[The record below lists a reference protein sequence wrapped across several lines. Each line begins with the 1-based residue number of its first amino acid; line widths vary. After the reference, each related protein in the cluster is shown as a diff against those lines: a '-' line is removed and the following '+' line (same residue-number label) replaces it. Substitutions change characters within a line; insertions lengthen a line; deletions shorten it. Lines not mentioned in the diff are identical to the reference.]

1 MALNYADLKLVRK
14 SLDYTRRKRNWVV
27 VLGALGVTYG
37 AYRAYCSPSMV
48 RKREK
53 VLKLIG
59 AFVSLAEM
67 VSDSAD
73 VIGIVSKDLKEFISS
88 DTDQIPRS
96 LKQIS
101 KIAKSDEF
109 SQSIVKVTS
118 AMTVGVVRG
127 YQQENAKNCVS
138 GAANSGLF
146 DNVLDKLFSDAGSGF
161 ASVIVGSFARNLV
174 LAFHSVKKGNGTD
187 SDIEYPVPGW
197 VDVLCQD
204 KCRELIGNCVQLFVS
219 TAVAV
224 YLDKTMNI
232 NTYNEI
238 FSGLTNP
245 NHETKM
251 RDMIVAICSGAIG
264 TLVKTSH
271 QVLTSSDMDIDMD
284 MDTTS
289 KIYSSL
295 PLSFK
300 AKKFLDEDQN
310 MYTGWTKKVSST
322 LAVQRNRRFILDL
335 TGRVTFESV
344 RSFLEFVLEKLREC
358 LRKSIDVV
366 QEEVETTLRR
376 SVDVIQEE
384 VVDRSVEACR
394 YVSGKSSTAVSVCL
408 TLCLHILNGPW
419 ILVPN

>member
-1 MALNYADLKLVRK
+1 MALNYADLNLLRK
-14 SLDYTRRKRNWVV
+14 GLDYTRRNRNWVV
-27 VLGALGVTYG
+27 ALGALGVTGYG

-48 RKREK
+48 RKRK
-53 VLKLIG
+53 RFLKLIG

-88 DTDQIPRS
+88 DSDQIPRS

-118 AMTVGVVRG
+118 ALTIGVVRG
-127 YQQENAKNCVS
+127 YQQETAVNVS

-146 DNVLDKLFSDAGSGF
+146 DQVLDKLFTDAGSGF
-161 ASVIVGSFARNLV
+161 ASVIVGSFAKNLV
-174 LAFHSVKKGNGTD
+174 LALFSERKANATG
-187 SDIEYPVPGW
+187 SDIEYSVPGW

-204 KCRELIGNCVQLFVS
+204 KCRELIGDCIQLFVS

-224 YLDKTMNI
+224 YLDRTMNI

-245 NHETKM
+245 KHETKM
-251 RDMIVAICSGAIG
+251 RDMLVAICSGAVG

-271 QVLTSSDMDIDMD
+271 QVLTSSDMD

-300 AKKFLDEDQN
+300 AKKLLDEDEN
-310 MYTGWTKKVSST
+310 MYTGWTNEASST
-322 LAVQRNRRFILDL
+322 LAEARNKRFILDL
-335 TGRVTFESV
+335 TGRVTFLSV
-344 RSFLEFVLEKLREC
+344 RSFLEFLLEKLYEC
-358 LRKSIDVV
+358 VRKSIHIV
-366 QEEVETTLRR
+366 QEEVKTLRR

-384 VVDRSVEACR
+384 VVDRSAEARR

-408 TLCLHILNGPW
+408 ALCLHILNGPW

>member
-1 MALNYADLKLVRK
+1 MALNCADLELLRK
-14 SLDYTRRKRNWVV
+14 GLDYTRRNRNWVV
-27 VLGALGVTYG
+27 ALGALGVTGYG

-48 RKREK
+48 RKRERL
-53 VLKLIG
+53 LKLLG
-59 AFVSLAEM
+59 AFVSLAEI

-73 VIGIVSKDLKEFISS
+73 VIGIISKDLKEFIAS
-88 DTDQIPRS
+88 DSDQIPRS

-118 AMTVGVVRG
+118 ALTLGVVRG
-127 YQQENAKNCVS
+127 YQQETAKDGVS

-146 DNVLDKLFSDAGSGF
+146 DKALDKLFSDAGSGF

-174 LAFHSVKKGNGTD
+174 LAFCSDKKGNAIN
-187 SDIEYPVPGW
+187 SDIEYSVPGW

-204 KCRELIGNCVQLFVS
+204 KCRELVGNCLQLFVS

-245 NHETKM
+245 KHETKM
-251 RDMIVAICSGAIG
+251 RNMLVAICSGAIG

-271 QVLTSSDMDIDMD
+271 QVLTSSDMD

-289 KIYSSL
+289 KRYSSSL
-295 PLSFK
+295 PLCFK

-310 MYTGWTKKVSST
+310 MYTGWTNKVSST
-322 LAVQRNRRFILDL
+322 LAVPRNKRFILDL
-335 TGRVTFESV
+335 TGRVTFVSV
-344 RSFLEFVLEKLREC
+344 RSFLEFLLEKLCEC
-358 LRKSIDVV
+358 LRRSINVV
-366 QEEVETTLRR
+366 QEEVETLRR
-376 SVDVIQEE
+376 SVDVMQEE
-384 VVDRSVEACR
+384 VVDRSAVACR
-394 YVSGKSSTAVSVCL
+394 YVSGKSSTAVNVCL
-408 TLCLHILNGPW
+408 SLCLHILNGPW

>member
-1 MALNYADLKLVRK
+1 MALNYV
-14 SLDYTRRKRNWVV
+14 DYTRRNRNWVV
-27 VLGALGVTYG
+27 ALGALGVTGYG

-48 RKREK
+48 RKRK
-53 VLKLIG
+53 RLLKLLG

-73 VIGIVSKDLKEFISS
+73 VIGVVSKDLKEFIAS
-88 DTDQIPRS
+88 DSDQIPRS

-118 AMTVGVVRG
+118 ALTVGVVRG
-127 YQQENAKNCVS
+127 YQQETAKDGVS
-138 GAANSGLF
+138 VPANSGLF
-146 DNVLDKLFSDAGSGF
+146 DRALDKLFSDAGSGF

-174 LAFHSVKKGNGTD
+174 LAFCSDKKGNATD
-187 SDIEYPVPGW
+187 SDIEYSAPGW

-204 KCRELIGNCVQLFVS
+204 KGRELIGNCVQLFVS

-245 NHETKM
+245 KHETKM
-251 RDMIVAICSGAIG
+251 RDMLVAICSGAIG
-264 TLVKTSH
+264 TLVKTSY
-271 QVLTSSDMDIDMD
+271 QVLTSSDMD

-289 KIYSSL
+289 KIYSSSL
-295 PLSFK
+295 PLCFK
-300 AKKFLDEDQN
+300 AKKFLDGDQN
-310 MYTGWTKKVSST
+310 MYTGWTNKVSST
-322 LAVQRNRRFILDL
+322 LALPRNKRFILDL
-335 TGRVTFESV
+335 TGTVTFVSV
-344 RSFLEFVLEKLREC
+344 RSFLEFLLEKLCEC
-358 LRKSIDVV
+358 LKRSINVV
-366 QEEVETTLRR
+366 QEEVETLRR
-376 SVDVIQEE
+376 SVDVMQEE
-384 VVDRSVEACR
+384 VVDRSAEACR
-394 YVSGKSSTAVSVCL
+394 YVSGKSSAAVSVFL
-408 TLCLHILNGPW
+408 SLCLHILNGPW

>member
-1 MALNYADLKLVRK
+1 MALNYVDLKLVRK
-14 SLDYTRRKRNWVV
+14 GLDYTRKNRNLVV
-27 VLGALGVTYG
+27 ALGALGVTGYG
-37 AYRAYCSPSMV
+37 AYRAYWSPSMV

-53 VLKLIG
+53 ILKIIG

-73 VIGIVSKDLKEFISS
+73 VIGIVSKDLKEFIAS
-88 DTDQIPRS
+88 DSDQIPGS

-101 KIAKSDEF
+101 KITKSDEF
-109 SQSIVKVTS
+109 SQSVVNVTS
-118 AMTVGVVRG
+118 ALTVGIVKG
-127 YQQENAKNCVS
+127 YQQETAKNGVS
-138 GAANSGLF
+138 GVANSGLF
-146 DNVLDKLFSDAGSGF
+146 DHVLDKLFSDAGSGF
-161 ASVIVGSFARNLV
+161 ASVIVGSFAKNLV
-174 LAFHSVKKGNGTD
+174 LAFCSDKKGNGTD
-187 SDIEYPVPGW
+187 CEFEYSVPGW

-224 YLDKTMNI
+224 YLDRTMNI

-245 NHETKM
+245 KHEAKM
-251 RDMIVAICSGAIG
+251 RDMLVAICSGAIG
-264 TLVKTSH
+264 TFVKTSH
-271 QVLTSSDMDIDMD
+271 QVLTSTDMD
-284 MDTTS
+284 MDGTTS
-289 KIYSSL
+289 KMYSSSSL

-300 AKKFLDEDQN
+300 AKQFLDEEQN
-310 MYTGWTKKVSST
+310 MYSGWTNKVSYT
-322 LAVQRNRRFILDL
+322 LAVPKNKRFILDL

-344 RSFLEFVLEKLREC
+344 RSFLEFLLEKLRAY
-358 LRKSIDVV
+358 LRKSLDVV
-366 QEEVETTLRR
+366 QEEVKYLRR

-384 VVDRSVEACR
+384 VVDTSAEAYS

>member
-1 MALNYADLKLVRK
+1 
-14 SLDYTRRKRNWVV
+14 
-27 VLGALGVTYG
+27 
-37 AYRAYCSPSMV
+37 MV
-48 RKREK
+48 
-53 VLKLIG
+53 
-59 AFVSLAEM
+59 A
-67 VSDSAD
+67 DSAD

-88 DTDQIPRS
+88 DSDQIPTS

-118 AMTVGVVRG
+118 ALTVGVVRG
-127 YQQENAKNCVS
+127 YQQETAENGVS
-138 GAANSGLF
+138 GAADSGLF
-146 DNVLDKLFSDAGSGF
+146 DQVLDKLFTDAGSGF
-161 ASVIVGSFARNLV
+161 ASVIVGSFARNLI
-174 LAFHSVKKGNGTD
+174 LAYCSDKKGNATD
-187 SDIEYPVPGW
+187 SDIEHSVPGW

-204 KCRELIGNCVQLFVS
+204 KCRELIGNCIQLFVS

-224 YLDKTMNI
+224 YLDRTMNI

-245 NHETKM
+245 KHETKM
-251 RDMIVAICSGAIG
+251 RDMLVAICSGAIG
-264 TLVKTSH
+264 TFVKTSH
-271 QVLTSSDMDIDMD
+271 QVLTNSD

-289 KIYSSL
+289 EMYSSL

-300 AKKFLDEDQN
+300 AKKFLDEDEN
-310 MYTGWTKKVSST
+310 MYTGWTNKVSST
-322 LAVQRNRRFILDL
+322 LAVPRNRSFILDL

-344 RSFLEFVLEKLREC
+344 RSFLEFLLEKLYEC
-358 LRKSIDVV
+358 VRKSIDVV
-366 QEEVETTLRR
+366 QEEVVTLRR

-384 VVDRSVEACR
+384 VVDRSSEACR

-408 TLCLHILNGPW
+408 ALCLHILNGPW

>member
-1 MALNYADLKLVRK
+1 MALNYADLKLLRK
-14 SLDYTRRKRNWVV
+14 GLGYTRRNRNWVV
-27 VLGALGVTYG
+27 ALGALGVTGYG
-37 AYRAYCSPSMV
+37 AYRAYYSPSMV
-48 RKREK
+48 RKRK
-53 VLKLIG
+53 RFLKLIS

-67 VSDSAD
+67 VADSAD

-88 DTDQIPRS
+88 DSDHIPRS

-109 SQSIVKVTS
+109 SRSIVKVTS
-118 AMTVGVVRG
+118 ALTVGVVRG
-127 YQQENAKNCVS
+127 YQQETAENGVS

-146 DNVLDKLFSDAGSGF
+146 DQVLDKLFTDAGSGF

-174 LAFHSVKKGNGTD
+174 LAYCSDKKGNATD
-187 SDIEYPVPGW
+187 SGIEHSDPGW

-204 KCRELIGNCVQLFVS
+204 KCRELIGNCIQLFVS

-224 YLDKTMNI
+224 YLDRTMNI

-245 NHETKM
+245 KHETKM
-251 RDMIVAICSGAIG
+251 RDMLVAICSGAIG
-264 TLVKTSH
+264 TFVKTSH
-271 QVLTSSDMDIDMD
+271 QVLTNGD

-289 KIYSSL
+289 EIYSSM

-300 AKKFLDEDQN
+300 AKKFWDEDEN
-310 MYTGWTKKVSST
+310 MYTGWTNKVSST
-322 LAVQRNRRFILDL
+322 LAVPRNRRFILDL

-344 RSFLEFVLEKLREC
+344 RSFLEFLLEKLYEC
-358 LRKSIDVV
+358 VRKSIDVV
-366 QEEVETTLRR
+366 QEEVVTLRR

-384 VVDRSVEACR
+384 VVDRSSEACR
-394 YVSGKSSTAVSVCL
+394 YVSGKSSIAVSVCL
-408 TLCLHILNGPW
+408 ALCLHILNGPW

>member
-1 MALNYADLKLVRK
+1 MALNYADLKLLRK
-14 SLDYTRRKRNWVV
+14 GLGYTRRNRNWVV
-27 VLGALGVTYG
+27 ALGALGVTGYG
-37 AYRAYCSPSMV
+37 AYRAYYSPSMV
-48 RKREK
+48 RKRK
-53 VLKLIG
+53 RFLKLIS

-67 VSDSAD
+67 VADSAD

-88 DTDQIPRS
+88 DSDHIPRS

-118 AMTVGVVRG
+118 ALTVGVVRG
-127 YQQENAKNCVS
+127 YQQETAENGVS

-146 DNVLDKLFSDAGSGF
+146 DQVLDKLFTDAGSGF

-174 LAFHSVKKGNGTD
+174 LAYCSDKKGNATD
-187 SDIEYPVPGW
+187 SDIEHSVPGW
-197 VDVLCQD
+197 ADVLCQD
-204 KCRELIGNCVQLFVS
+204 KCRELIGNCIQLFVS

-224 YLDKTMNI
+224 YLDRTMNI

-245 NHETKM
+245 KHETKM
-251 RDMIVAICSGAIG
+251 RDMLVAICSGAIG
-264 TLVKTSH
+264 TFVKTSH
-271 QVLTSSDMDIDMD
+271 QVLTNGD

-289 KIYSSL
+289 EIYSSM

-300 AKKFLDEDQN
+300 AKKFWDEDEN
-310 MYTGWTKKVSST
+310 MYTGWTNKVSST
-322 LAVQRNRRFILDL
+322 LAVPRNRRFILDL

-344 RSFLEFVLEKLREC
+344 RSFLEFLLEKLYEC
-358 LRKSIDVV
+358 VRKSIDVV
-366 QEEVETTLRR
+366 QEEVVTLRR

-384 VVDRSVEACR
+384 VVDRSSEACR
-394 YVSGKSSTAVSVCL
+394 YVSGKSSIAVSVCL
-408 TLCLHILNGPW
+408 ALCLHILNGPW

>member
-1 MALNYADLKLVRK
+1 MALNYADLKLLRK
-14 SLDYTRRKRNWVV
+14 GLDYTRRNRNWVV
-27 VLGALGVTYG
+27 ALGALGVTGYG
-37 AYRAYCSPSMV
+37 AYRAYYSPSMV
-48 RKREK
+48 RKRK
-53 VLKLIG
+53 RFLKLIS

-67 VSDSAD
+67 VADSAD

-88 DTDQIPRS
+88 DSDHIPRS

-118 AMTVGVVRG
+118 ALTVGVVRG
-127 YQQENAKNCVS
+127 YQQETAENGVS

-146 DNVLDKLFSDAGSGF
+146 DQVLDKLFTDAGSGF

-174 LAFHSVKKGNGTD
+174 LAYCSDKRGNATD
-187 SDIEYPVPGW
+187 SDIEHSVPGW
-197 VDVLCQD
+197 ADVLCQD
-204 KCRELIGNCVQLFVS
+204 KCRELIGNCIQLFVS

-224 YLDKTMNI
+224 YLDRTMNI

-245 NHETKM
+245 KHETKM
-251 RDMIVAICSGAIG
+251 RDMLVAICSGAIG
-264 TLVKTSH
+264 TFVKTSH
-271 QVLTSSDMDIDMD
+271 QVLTNGD

-289 KIYSSL
+289 EIYSSM

-300 AKKFLDEDQN
+300 AKKFWDEDEN
-310 MYTGWTKKVSST
+310 MYTGWTNKVSST
-322 LAVQRNRRFILDL
+322 LAVPRNRRFILDL

-344 RSFLEFVLEKLREC
+344 RSFLEFLLEKLYEC
-358 LRKSIDVV
+358 VRKSIDVV
-366 QEEVETTLRR
+366 QEEVVTLRR

-384 VVDRSVEACR
+384 VVDMSSEACR
-394 YVSGKSSTAVSVCL
+394 NY
-408 TLCLHILNGPW
+408 N
-419 ILVPN
+419 N

>member
-1 MALNYADLKLVRK
+1 MALNYADLKILRK
-14 SLDYTRRKRNWVV
+14 GLDYTRRNRNWVV
-27 VLGALGVTYG
+27 ALGALGVTGYG
-37 AYRAYCSPSMV
+37 AYRAYYSPSMF
-48 RKREK
+48 RKRK
-53 VLKLIG
+53 RFLKLIS

-67 VSDSAD
+67 VADSAD

-88 DTDQIPRS
+88 NSDQIPRS

-101 KIAKSDEF
+101 KITKSDEF

-118 AMTVGVVRG
+118 ALTVGVVRG
-127 YQQENAKNCVS
+127 YQQETAENGVS

-146 DNVLDKLFSDAGSGF
+146 DQVLDKLFTDAGSGF

-174 LAFHSVKKGNGTD
+174 LAYCSDKKGNATD
-187 SDIEYPVPGW
+187 SDIEHSVPGW
-197 VDVLCQD
+197 ADVLCQD
-204 KCRELIGNCVQLFVS
+204 KCRELIGNCIQLFVS

-224 YLDKTMNI
+224 YLDRTMNI

-245 NHETKM
+245 KHETKM
-251 RDMIVAICSGAIG
+251 RDMLVAICSGAIG
-264 TLVKTSH
+264 TFVKTSH
-271 QVLTSSDMDIDMD
+271 QVLTNSD

-289 KIYSSL
+289 EMYSSL

-300 AKKFLDEDQN
+300 AKKFLDEDEN
-310 MYTGWTKKVSST
+310 MYTGWTNKVSST
-322 LAVQRNRRFILDL
+322 LAVPRNRRFILDL

-344 RSFLEFVLEKLREC
+344 RSFLEFLLEKLYEC
-358 LRKSIDVV
+358 VRKSIDVV
-366 QEEVETTLRR
+366 QEEVVTLRR

-384 VVDRSVEACR
+384 VVDRSSEACR

-408 TLCLHILNGPW
+408 ALCLHILNGPW

>member
-1 MALNYADLKLVRK
+1 MALNYADLKLLRK
-14 SLDYTRRKRNWVV
+14 GLDYTRRNRNWVV
-27 VLGALGVTYG
+27 ALGALGVTGYG
-37 AYRAYCSPSMV
+37 AYRAYYSPSMV
-48 RKREK
+48 RKRK
-53 VLKLIG
+53 RFLKLIS

-67 VSDSAD
+67 VADSAD

-88 DTDQIPRS
+88 DSDQIPRS

-118 AMTVGVVRG
+118 ALTVGVVRG
-127 YQQENAKNCVS
+127 YQQETAENGVS

-146 DNVLDKLFSDAGSGF
+146 DQVLDKLFTDAGSGF
-161 ASVIVGSFARNLV
+161 ASVIVGSFAKNLV
-174 LAFHSVKKGNGTD
+174 LAYCSEKKGNATD
-187 SDIEYPVPGW
+187 SDIEHSVPGW
-197 VDVLCQD
+197 IDVLCQD
-204 KCRELIGNCVQLFVS
+204 KCRELIGNCIQLFVS

-224 YLDKTMNI
+224 YLDRTMNI

-245 NHETKM
+245 KHETKM
-251 RDMIVAICSGAIG
+251 RDMLVAICSGAIG
-264 TLVKTSH
+264 TFVKTSH
-271 QVLTSSDMDIDMD
+271 QVLTNSN

-289 KIYSSL
+289 EMYSSM

-300 AKKFLDEDQN
+300 AKKFLDEDEN
-310 MYTGWTKKVSST
+310 MYTGWTNKVSST
-322 LAVQRNRRFILDL
+322 LAVPRNSRFILDL

-344 RSFLEFVLEKLREC
+344 RSFLEFLLEKLYEC
-358 LRKSIDVV
+358 VRKSIDVV
-366 QEEVETTLRR
+366 QEEVVTLRS

-384 VVDRSVEACR
+384 VVDRSSEACR
-394 YVSGKSSTAVSVCL
+394 YVGGKSSTAVSVCL
-408 TLCLHILNGPW
+408 ALCLHILNGPW

>member
-1 MALNYADLKLVRK
+1 MALNYADLKLLRK
-14 SLDYTRRKRNWVV
+14 GLDYTRRNRNWVV
-27 VLGALGVTYG
+27 ALGALGVTGYG
-37 AYRAYCSPSMV
+37 AYRAYYSPSMV
-48 RKREK
+48 RKRK
-53 VLKLIG
+53 RFLKLIS

-67 VSDSAD
+67 VADSAD

-88 DTDQIPRS
+88 DSDHIPRS

-118 AMTVGVVRG
+118 ALTVGVVRG
-127 YQQENAKNCVS
+127 YQQETAENGVS

-146 DNVLDKLFSDAGSGF
+146 DQVLDKLFTDAGSGF

-174 LAFHSVKKGNGTD
+174 LAYCSDKRGNATD
-187 SDIEYPVPGW
+187 SDIEHSVPGW
-197 VDVLCQD
+197 ADVLCQD
-204 KCRELIGNCVQLFVS
+204 KCRELIGNCIQLFVS

-224 YLDKTMNI
+224 YLDRTMNI

-245 NHETKM
+245 KHETKM
-251 RDMIVAICSGAIG
+251 RDMLVAICSGAIG
-264 TLVKTSH
+264 TFVKTSH
-271 QVLTSSDMDIDMD
+271 QVLTNGD

-289 KIYSSL
+289 EIYSSM

-300 AKKFLDEDQN
+300 AKKFWDEDEN
-310 MYTGWTKKVSST
+310 MYTGWTNKVSST
-322 LAVQRNRRFILDL
+322 LAVPRNRRFILDL

-344 RSFLEFVLEKLREC
+344 RSFLEFLLEKLYEC
-358 LRKSIDVV
+358 VRKSIDVV
-366 QEEVETTLRR
+366 QEEVVTLRR

-384 VVDRSVEACR
+384 VVDMSSEACR
-394 YVSGKSSTAVSVCL
+394 YVSGKSSIAVSVCL
-408 TLCLHILNGPW
+408 ALCLHILNGPW

>member
-1 MALNYADLKLVRK
+1 MALNYADLKLLRK
-14 SLDYTRRKRNWVV
+14 GLDYTRRNRNWVV
-27 VLGALGVTYG
+27 ALGALGVTGYG
-37 AYRAYCSPSMV
+37 AYRAYYSPSMV
-48 RKREK
+48 RKRK
-53 VLKLIG
+53 RFLKLIS

-67 VSDSAD
+67 VADSAD

-88 DTDQIPRS
+88 DSDHIPRS

-118 AMTVGVVRG
+118 ALTVGVVRG
-127 YQQENAKNCVS
+127 YQQETAENGVS

-146 DNVLDKLFSDAGSGF
+146 DQVLDKLFTDAGSGF

-174 LAFHSVKKGNGTD
+174 LAYCSDKRGNATD
-187 SDIEYPVPGW
+187 SDIEHSVPGW
-197 VDVLCQD
+197 ADVLCQD
-204 KCRELIGNCVQLFVS
+204 KCRELIGNCIQLFVS

-224 YLDKTMNI
+224 YLDRTMNI

-245 NHETKM
+245 KHETKM
-251 RDMIVAICSGAIG
+251 RDMLVAICSGAIG
-264 TLVKTSH
+264 TFVKTSH
-271 QVLTSSDMDIDMD
+271 QVLTNGD

-289 KIYSSL
+289 EIYSSM

-300 AKKFLDEDQN
+300 AKKFWDEDEN
-310 MYTGWTKKVSST
+310 MYTGWTNKVSST
-322 LAVQRNRRFILDL
+322 LAVPRNRRFILDL

-344 RSFLEFVLEKLREC
+344 RSFLEFLLEKLYEC
-358 LRKSIDVV
+358 VRKSIDVV
-366 QEEVETTLRR
+366 QEEVVTLRR

-384 VVDRSVEACR
+384 VVDRSSEACR
-394 YVSGKSSTAVSVCL
+394 YVSGKSSIAVSVCL
-408 TLCLHILNGPW
+408 ALCLHILNGPW

>member
-1 MALNYADLKLVRK
+1 MALNYADLKLIRK
-14 SLDYTRRKRNWVV
+14 GLENTRRNRNWVV
-27 VLGALGVTYG
+27 ALGALGVTGYG
-37 AYRAYCSPSMV
+37 AYRAYCAPSMV
-48 RKREK
+48 RKRERF
-53 VLKLIG
+53 LKLIG

-73 VIGIVSKDLKEFISS
+73 VIGIVSKDLKEFIAS
-88 DTDQIPRS
+88 DSDQIPTS

-109 SQSIVKVTS
+109 SQSVVKVTS
-118 AMTVGVVRG
+118 ALTVGVVRG
-127 YQQENAKNCVS
+127 YQQETAKNGVS

-146 DNVLDKLFSDAGSGF
+146 DHVLDKLFTDAGSGF

-174 LAFHSVKKGNGTD
+174 LAFYSDKEGNAID
-187 SDIEYPVPGW
+187 SDIEYSVPGW
-197 VDVLCQD
+197 IDVLCQD
-204 KCRELIGNCVQLFVS
+204 KYRELIGNCIQLFVS

-245 NHETKM
+245 KHEAKM
-251 RDMIVAICSGAIG
+251 RDMLVAICSGAIR

-271 QVLTSSDMDIDMD
+271 QVLTSSDMDMN
-284 MDTTS
+284 TTS
-289 KIYSSL
+289 KMYSSSL

-300 AKKFLDEDQN
+300 AKKFLDEDEN

-322 LAVQRNRRFILDL
+322 LAVPRNKRFILDL

-344 RSFLEFVLEKLREC
+344 RSFLEFLLEKLCEC

-366 QEEVETTLRR
+366 QEEVVTLRR

-384 VVDRSVEACR
+384 VVDRSAEACR
-394 YVSGKSSTAVSVCL
+394 YVSGKSSTTVSVCL
-408 TLCLHILNGPW
+408 SLILHILNGPW

>member
-1 MALNYADLKLVRK
+1 MALNYADLKLLRK
-14 SLDYTRRKRNWVV
+14 GLDYTRRNRNWVV
-27 VLGALGVTYG
+27 ALGALGVTGYG
-37 AYRAYCSPSMV
+37 AYRAYYSPSMV
-48 RKREK
+48 RKRNRFF
-53 VLKLIG
+53 KLIS

-67 VSDSAD
+67 VADSAD

-88 DTDQIPRS
+88 DSDQIPRS

-101 KIAKSDEF
+101 KIGKSDEF

-118 AMTVGVVRG
+118 ALTVGVVRG
-127 YQQENAKNCVS
+127 YQQVTAENDVS

-146 DNVLDKLFSDAGSGF
+146 DQVLDKLFTDAGSGF

-174 LAFHSVKKGNGTD
+174 LAYCSDKKGNASY
-187 SDIEYPVPGW
+187 SDIEHSVPGW

-204 KCRELIGNCVQLFVS
+204 KCRELIGNCIQLFVS

-224 YLDKTMNI
+224 YLDRTMNI
-232 NTYNEI
+232 NTYDEI

-245 NHETKM
+245 KHEMKM
-251 RDMIVAICSGAIG
+251 RDMLVAICSGAIG
-264 TLVKTSH
+264 TFVKTSH
-271 QVLTSSDMDIDMD
+271 QVLTNSD

-289 KIYSSL
+289 EMYSSL

-300 AKKFLDEDQN
+300 AKKFLDEDEN
-310 MYTGWTKKVSST
+310 MHSGWTNKVSST
-322 LAVQRNRRFILDL
+322 LAFPRNRRFILDL
-335 TGRVTFESV
+335 TGRVTFASV
-344 RSFLEFVLEKLREC
+344 KSFLEFLLEKLYEC
-358 LRKSIDVV
+358 MRKSIDVV
-366 QEEVETTLRR
+366 QEEVVTLRT

-384 VVDRSVEACR
+384 VVDKSTEACR

-408 TLCLHILNGPW
+408 ALCLHILNGPW

>member
-1 MALNYADLKLVRK
+1 MALNHADLKLLRK
-14 SLDYTRRKRNWVV
+14 GLDYTRRNRNWVV
-27 VLGALGVTYG
+27 ALGALGVTGYG
-37 AYRAYCSPSMV
+37 AYRAYYSPSMV
-48 RKREK
+48 RKRK
-53 VLKLIG
+53 RVLKLIS

-88 DTDQIPRS
+88 DSDQLPRS

-109 SQSIVKVTS
+109 SQSIVKITS
-118 AMTVGVVRG
+118 ALTVGVVRG
-127 YQQENAKNCVS
+127 YQQETAENGVS

-146 DNVLDKLFSDAGSGF
+146 DQVLDKLFTDAGSGF
-161 ASVIVGSFARNLV
+161 ASVIVGIFARNLV
-174 LAFHSVKKGNGTD
+174 LACCSQKKGNATD
-187 SDIEYPVPGW
+187 SDIEHSDPGW

-204 KCRELIGNCVQLFVS
+204 KCRELIGNCIQLFVS

-224 YLDKTMNI
+224 YLDRTMNI
-232 NTYNEI
+232 NTYHEI

-245 NHETKM
+245 KHETKM
-251 RDMIVAICSGAIG
+251 RDMLVAICSGAIG
-264 TLVKTSH
+264 TFVKTSH
-271 QVLTSSDMDIDMD
+271 QVLTNSD

-289 KIYSSL
+289 EMYSSL

-300 AKKFLDEDQN
+300 AKKFLDEDEN
-310 MYTGWTKKVSST
+310 MYTGWTDKVSST
-322 LAVQRNRRFILDL
+322 LAVPRNRRFILDL

-344 RSFLEFVLEKLREC
+344 RSFLEFLLEKLYEC
-358 LRKSIDVV
+358 ARKSIDVV
-366 QEEVETTLRR
+366 QEEVATLRR

-384 VVDRSVEACR
+384 VVDRSTEACR

-408 TLCLHILNGPW
+408 ALCLHILNGPW

>member
-14 SLDYTRRKRNWVV
+14 CLDYTRRNRNWVV
-27 VLGALGVTYG
+27 ALGALGVTYG

-48 RKREK
+48 IKRKRF
-53 VLKLIG
+53 LKLIG
-59 AFVSLAEM
+59 VFVSLAEM

-73 VIGIVSKDLKEFISS
+73 VIGIVSKDLKEFIAS
-88 DTDQIPRS
+88 DSDQIPRS

-138 GAANSGLF
+138 GAANSGIF
-146 DNVLDKLFSDAGSGF
+146 DSVLDKLFTDAGTGF

-174 LAFHSVKKGNGTD
+174 LAFCSDKNGNGND
-187 SDIEYPVPGW
+187 SDIEYSVPGW

-204 KCRELIGNCVQLFVS
+204 KCRELIGSCVQVFVS
-219 TAVAV
+219 TATAV
-224 YLDKTMNI
+224 YLDRTMNI
-232 NTYNEI
+232 NTYYEV

-245 NHETKM
+245 KHETKM
-251 RDMIVAICSGAIG
+251 RDMLVAICSGAIG

-271 QVLTSSDMDIDMD
+271 QVLTNSD
-284 MDTTS
+284 MDTTP

-300 AKKFLDEDQN
+300 AKKFLEEDQN
-310 MYTGWTKKVSST
+310 MYTGWIDKVSST
-322 LAVQRNRRFILDL
+322 LAVTRNKRFILDL

-344 RSFLEFVLEKLREC
+344 RSFLEFLLEKLCEC
-358 LRKSIDVV
+358 LRRSVDVV
-366 QEEVETTLRR
+366 QEEVETLRR

-384 VVDRSVEACR
+384 VVDKSAEACR

>member
-14 SLDYTRRKRNWVV
+14 GLDYTRRNRNWVV
-27 VLGALGVTYG
+27 ALGALGVTYG

-48 RKREK
+48 RKRK
-53 VLKLIG
+53 RFLKLLG

-73 VIGIVSKDLKEFISS
+73 VIGIVSKDLKEFIAS
-88 DTDQIPRS
+88 DSDQIPRS
-96 LKQIS
+96 FRQIS
-101 KIAKSDEF
+101 KIVKSDEF

-118 AMTVGVVRG
+118 AMTVGVMRG
-127 YQQENAKNCVS
+127 YQQENAKSCVS
-138 GAANSGLF
+138 GAANSDVF
-146 DNVLDKLFSDAGSGF
+146 DHVLDKLFTDAGSGF
-161 ASVIVGSFARNLV
+161 SSVIVGSFARNLV
-174 LAFHSVKKGNGTD
+174 LAFCSEKEGNGND
-187 SDIEYPVPGW
+187 SDIEYSVPGW

-219 TAVAV
+219 TATAV
-224 YLDKTMNI
+224 YLDRTMNI

-245 NHETKM
+245 KHEAKM
-251 RDMIVAICSGAIG
+251 RDMLVAICSGAIG

-271 QVLTSSDMDIDMD
+271 QVLTSSDMD
-284 MDTTS
+284 TTS

-300 AKKFLDEDQN
+300 AKKFLDDDEN
-310 MYTGWTKKVSST
+310 MYTGWTNKVSST
-322 LAVQRNRRFILDL
+322 LAVQRNKRFILDL

-344 RSFLEFVLEKLREC
+344 RSFLEFLLEKLCEC
-358 LRKSIDVV
+358 LRRSVDVV
-366 QEEVETTLRR
+366 QEEVETLRR

-384 VVDRSVEACR
+384 VVDKSTEACR

>member
-1 MALNYADLKLVRK
+1 MALNYADLNLLRRG
-14 SLDYTRRKRNWVV
+14 LDYTRRNRNWVV
-27 VLGALGVTYG
+27 ALGALSVTGYG

-48 RKREK
+48 RKRK
-53 VLKLIG
+53 RFLKLIG
-59 AFVSLAEM
+59 AFVSLADM

-88 DTDQIPRS
+88 DSDQIPRS

-118 AMTVGVVRG
+118 ALTIGVVRG
-127 YQQENAKNCVS
+127 YQQETAVNGVS

-146 DNVLDKLFSDAGSGF
+146 DQVLDKLFTDAGSGF

-174 LAFHSVKKGNGTD
+174 LAFFPEKKGNATY
-187 SDIEYPVPGW
+187 SDIEYCVPGW

-204 KCRELIGNCVQLFVS
+204 KCRELLGNCIQLFVS

-224 YLDKTMNI
+224 YLDRTMNI

-245 NHETKM
+245 KHEAKM
-251 RDMIVAICSGAIG
+251 RDMLVAICSGAIG

-271 QVLTSSDMDIDMD
+271 QVLTSSDMD

-289 KIYSSL
+289 KMYSSF

-300 AKKFLDEDQN
+300 AKKFLDEDEN
-310 MYTGWTKKVSST
+310 MYTGWTNEVCST
-322 LAVQRNRRFILDL
+322 LAVARNKKFILDL

-344 RSFLEFVLEKLREC
+344 RSFLEFLLEKLYEC
-358 LRKSIDVV
+358 VRKSIDVV
-366 QEEVETTLRR
+366 QEEVVTLRK

-384 VVDRSVEACR
+384 VVDRSAEACR
-394 YVSGKSSTAVSVCL
+394 YVTGKSSTAVSVCL
-408 TLCLHILNGPW
+408 ALCLHILNGPW

>member
-1 MALNYADLKLVRK
+1 MALNYADLKLLRK
-14 SLDYTRRKRNWVV
+14 GLDYTRRNRNWVV
-27 VLGALGVTYG
+27 ALGALGVTGYG
-37 AYRAYCSPSMV
+37 AYRAYYSPSMV
-48 RKREK
+48 RKRNRFF
-53 VLKLIG
+53 KLIS

-67 VSDSAD
+67 VADSAD

-88 DTDQIPRS
+88 DSDQIPRS

-101 KIAKSDEF
+101 KIGKSDEF

-118 AMTVGVVRG
+118 ALTVGVVRG
-127 YQQENAKNCVS
+127 YQQVTAENDVS
-138 GAANSGLF
+138 AAANSGLF
-146 DNVLDKLFSDAGSGF
+146 DQVLDKLFTDAGSGF

-174 LAFHSVKKGNGTD
+174 LAYCSDKKGNASY
-187 SDIEYPVPGW
+187 SDIEHSVPGW

-204 KCRELIGNCVQLFVS
+204 RCRELIGNCIQLFVS

-224 YLDKTMNI
+224 YLDRTMNI
-232 NTYNEI
+232 NTYDEI

-245 NHETKM
+245 KHEMKM
-251 RDMIVAICSGAIG
+251 RDMLVAICSGAIG
-264 TLVKTSH
+264 TFVETSH
-271 QVLTSSDMDIDMD
+271 QVLTNSD

-289 KIYSSL
+289 EMYSSL

-300 AKKFLDEDQN
+300 AKKFLDEDEN
-310 MYTGWTKKVSST
+310 MYSGWTNKVSSA
-322 LAVQRNRRFILDL
+322 LAFPRNRRFILDL

-344 RSFLEFVLEKLREC
+344 RSFLEFLLEKLYEC
-358 LRKSIDVV
+358 MRKSIDVV
-366 QEEVETTLRR
+366 QEEVVTLRR

-384 VVDRSVEACR
+384 VVDKSTEACR

-408 TLCLHILNGPW
+408 ALCLHILNGPW

>member
-1 MALNYADLKLVRK
+1 MALNYADLKLLSK
-14 SLDYTRRKRNWVV
+14 GLDYTRRNRNWVV
-27 VLGALGVTYG
+27 ALGALGVTGYG
-37 AYRAYCSPSMV
+37 AYRAYYSPSMV
-48 RKREK
+48 RKRK
-53 VLKLIG
+53 RFLKLIS

-67 VSDSAD
+67 VADSAD

-88 DTDQIPRS
+88 DSDQIPRS

-118 AMTVGVVRG
+118 ALTVGVVRG
-127 YQQENAKNCVS
+127 YQQETAENGVS

-146 DNVLDKLFSDAGSGF
+146 DQVLDKLFTDAGSGF

-174 LAFHSVKKGNGTD
+174 LAYCSDKKGNATD
-187 SDIEYPVPGW
+187 SDIEHSVPGW
-197 VDVLCQD
+197 ADVLCQD
-204 KCRELIGNCVQLFVS
+204 KCRELIGNCIQLFVS

-224 YLDKTMNI
+224 YLDRTMNI

-245 NHETKM
+245 KHETKM
-251 RDMIVAICSGAIG
+251 RDMLVAICSGAIG
-264 TLVKTSH
+264 TFVKTSH
-271 QVLTSSDMDIDMD
+271 QVLTNSD

-289 KIYSSL
+289 EMYSSL

-300 AKKFLDEDQN
+300 AKKFLDEDEN
-310 MYTGWTKKVSST
+310 MYTGWTNRVSST
-322 LAVQRNRRFILDL
+322 LAVPRNRRFILDL

-344 RSFLEFVLEKLREC
+344 RSFLEFLLEKLYEC
-358 LRKSIDVV
+358 VRKSIDVV
-366 QEEVETTLRR
+366 QEEVVTLRR

-384 VVDRSVEACR
+384 VVDRSSEACR

-408 TLCLHILNGPW
+408 ALCLHILNGPW

>member
-1 MALNYADLKLVRK
+1 MALNYADLKLLRK
-14 SLDYTRRKRNWVV
+14 GLDYTRRNRNWVV
-27 VLGALGVTYG
+27 ALGALGVTGYG
-37 AYRAYCSPSMV
+37 AYRAYYSPSMV
-48 RKREK
+48 RKRK
-53 VLKLIG
+53 RFLKLIS

-67 VSDSAD
+67 VADSAD

-88 DTDQIPRS
+88 DSDHIPRS

-118 AMTVGVVRG
+118 ALTVGVVRG
-127 YQQENAKNCVS
+127 YQQETAENGVS

-146 DNVLDKLFSDAGSGF
+146 DQVLDKLFTDAGSGF

-174 LAFHSVKKGNGTD
+174 LAYCSDKKGNATD
-187 SDIEYPVPGW
+187 SDIEHSVPGW
-197 VDVLCQD
+197 ADVLCQD
-204 KCRELIGNCVQLFVS
+204 KCRELIGNCIQLFVS

-224 YLDKTMNI
+224 YLDRTMNI

-245 NHETKM
+245 KHETKM
-251 RDMIVAICSGAIG
+251 RDMLVAICSGAIG
-264 TLVKTSH
+264 TFVKTSH
-271 QVLTSSDMDIDMD
+271 QVLTNGD

-289 KIYSSL
+289 EIYSSM

-300 AKKFLDEDQN
+300 AKKFWDEDEN
-310 MYTGWTKKVSST
+310 MYTGWTNKVSST
-322 LAVQRNRRFILDL
+322 LAVPRNRRFILDL

-344 RSFLEFVLEKLREC
+344 RSFLEFLLEKLYEC
-358 LRKSIDVV
+358 VRKSIDVV
-366 QEEVETTLRR
+366 QEEVVTLRR

-384 VVDRSVEACR
+384 VVDMSSEACR
-394 YVSGKSSTAVSVCL
+394 YVSGKSSIAVSVCL
-408 TLCLHILNGPW
+408 ALCLHILNGPW

>member
-1 MALNYADLKLVRK
+1 MALNYADLKLLRK
-14 SLDYTRRKRNWVV
+14 GLDYTRRNRNWVV
-27 VLGALGVTYG
+27 ALGALGVTGYG
-37 AYRAYCSPSMV
+37 AYRAYYSPSMV
-48 RKREK
+48 RKRK
-53 VLKLIG
+53 RFLKLIS

-67 VSDSAD
+67 VADSAD

-88 DTDQIPRS
+88 DSDHIPRS

-109 SQSIVKVTS
+109 SRSIVKVTS
-118 AMTVGVVRG
+118 ALTVGVVRG
-127 YQQENAKNCVS
+127 YQQETAENGVS

-146 DNVLDKLFSDAGSGF
+146 DQVLDKLFTDAGSGF

-174 LAFHSVKKGNGTD
+174 LAYCSDKKGNATD
-187 SDIEYPVPGW
+187 SGIEHSDPGW

-204 KCRELIGNCVQLFVS
+204 KCRELIGNCIQLFVS

-224 YLDKTMNI
+224 YLDRTMNI

-245 NHETKM
+245 KHETKM
-251 RDMIVAICSGAIG
+251 RDMLVAICSGAIG
-264 TLVKTSH
+264 TFVKTSH
-271 QVLTSSDMDIDMD
+271 QVLTNGD

-289 KIYSSL
+289 EIYSSM

-300 AKKFLDEDQN
+300 AKKFWDEDEN
-310 MYTGWTKKVSST
+310 MYTGWTNKVSST
-322 LAVQRNRRFILDL
+322 LAVPRNRRFILDL

-344 RSFLEFVLEKLREC
+344 RSFLEFLLEKLYEC
-358 LRKSIDVV
+358 VRKSIDVV
-366 QEEVETTLRR
+366 QEEVVTLRR

-384 VVDRSVEACR
+384 VVDRSSEACR
-394 YVSGKSSTAVSVCL
+394 YVSGKSSIAVSVCL
-408 TLCLHILNGPW
+408 ALCLHILNGPW

>member
-1 MALNYADLKLVRK
+1 MALNYADLNLLRK
-14 SLDYTRRKRNWVV
+14 GLDYTRRNRNWVV
-27 VLGALGVTYG
+27 ALGALGVTGYG
-37 AYRAYCSPSMV
+37 AYRAYWSPSMV
-48 RKREK
+48 RKRK
-53 VLKLIG
+53 RFLKLIG
-59 AFVSLAEM
+59 TFVSLAEM

-88 DTDQIPRS
+88 ESDQIPRS

-118 AMTVGVVRG
+118 ALTIGVVRG
-127 YQQENAKNCVS
+127 YQQETGVNSVS
-138 GAANSGLF
+138 GAENSGLF
-146 DNVLDKLFSDAGSGF
+146 DQVLDKLFTDAGSGF

-174 LAFHSVKKGNGTD
+174 LAFSAEKKGRATG
-187 SDIEYPVPGW
+187 SDIEYSVPGW

-204 KCRELIGNCVQLFVS
+204 KYRELIGDCIQMFVS

-224 YLDKTMNI
+224 YLDRTMNI

-245 NHETKM
+245 KHETKM
-251 RDMIVAICSGAIG
+251 RDMLVAICSGAVG

-271 QVLTSSDMDIDMD
+271 QVLTSSDMD

-300 AKKFLDEDQN
+300 AKKFLDEDEN
-310 MYTGWTKKVSST
+310 MYTGWTNKASST
-322 LAVQRNRRFILDL
+322 SAEARNKRFILDL
-335 TGRVTFESV
+335 TGRVTFLSV
-344 RSFLEFVLEKLREC
+344 RSFLEFLLEKLYEC
-358 LRKSIDVV
+358 LRKIIDIV
-366 QEEVETTLRR
+366 QEEVKTLRR

-384 VVDRSVEACR
+384 VVDRSAEACR
-394 YVSGKSSTAVSVCL
+394 YVSGKSSAAVSVCL
-408 TLCLHILNGPW
+408 ALCLQILNGPW

>member
-1 MALNYADLKLVRK
+1 MALNYGDLKLLRK
-14 SLDYTRRKRNWVV
+14 GLDYTRRNRNWVV
-27 VLGALGVTYG
+27 ALGALGVTGYG

-48 RKREK
+48 RKRERF
-53 VLKLIG
+53 LKLIG

-73 VIGIVSKDLKEFISS
+73 VIGIVSKDLKEFIAS
-88 DTDQIPRS
+88 DSDEIPRS

-109 SQSIVKVTS
+109 SQAVVKVTS

-127 YQQENAKNCVS
+127 YHQETAKNGVP
-138 GAANSGLF
+138 GAANSGLL
-146 DNVLDKLFSDAGSGF
+146 DQVLDKLFTDAGSGF

-174 LAFHSVKKGNGTD
+174 LAFYSERKGNAIVH
-187 SDIEYPVPGW
+187 SDIEYSVPGW
-197 VDVLCQD
+197 IDVLCQD
-204 KCRELIGNCVQLFVS
+204 KCRELIGSCVQLIVS

-224 YLDKTMNI
+224 YLDRTMNV

-245 NHETKM
+245 KHEAKM
-251 RDMIVAICSGAIG
+251 RDMLVAICSSAIR

-271 QVLTSSDMDIDMD
+271 QVLTNSDLD
-284 MDTTS
+284 MDTIS
-289 KIYSSL
+289 KKYSSL

-300 AKKFLDEDQN
+300 AKKFLEEDQN
-310 MYTGWTKKVSST
+310 MYTGWTNKVSST
-322 LAVQRNRRFILDL
+322 LAVARNRRLILDL
-335 TGRVTFESV
+335 TGKVTFESV
-344 RSFLEFVLEKLREC
+344 RSFLEFLLEKLCEC
-358 LRKSIDVV
+358 LRRSINVV
-366 QEEVETTLRR
+366 QEEVGTLRR

-394 YVSGKSSTAVSVCL
+394 YVGGKSSTTVSKCL
-408 TLCLHILNGPW
+408 SLCLHILNGPW

>member
-1 MALNYADLKLVRK
+1 MALNYADLKLLRK
-14 SLDYTRRKRNWVV
+14 GLDYTRRNRNWVV
-27 VLGALGVTYG
+27 ALGALGVTGYG
-37 AYRAYCSPSMV
+37 AYRAYYSPSMV
-48 RKREK
+48 RKRK
-53 VLKLIG
+53 RFLKLIS

-67 VSDSAD
+67 VADSAD

-88 DTDQIPRS
+88 DSDQIPRS

-118 AMTVGVVRG
+118 ALTVGVVRG
-127 YQQENAKNCVS
+127 YQQETAENGVS

-146 DNVLDKLFSDAGSGF
+146 DQVLDKLFTDAGSGF
-161 ASVIVGSFARNLV
+161 ASVIVGSFAKNLV
-174 LAFHSVKKGNGTD
+174 LAYCSEKKGNATD
-187 SDIEYPVPGW
+187 SDIEHSVPGW
-197 VDVLCQD
+197 IDVLCQD
-204 KCRELIGNCVQLFVS
+204 KCRELIGNCIQLFVS

-224 YLDKTMNI
+224 YLDRTMNI

-245 NHETKM
+245 KHETKM
-251 RDMIVAICSGAIG
+251 RDMLVAICSGAIG
-264 TLVKTSH
+264 TFVKTSH
-271 QVLTSSDMDIDMD
+271 QVLTNSD

-289 KIYSSL
+289 EMYSSM

-300 AKKFLDEDQN
+300 AKKFLDEDEN
-310 MYTGWTKKVSST
+310 MYTGWTNKVSST
-322 LAVQRNRRFILDL
+322 LAVPRNRRFILDL

-344 RSFLEFVLEKLREC
+344 RSFLEFLLEKLYEC
-358 LRKSIDVV
+358 VRKSIDVV
-366 QEEVETTLRR
+366 QEEVVTLRS

-384 VVDRSVEACR
+384 VVDRSSEACR
-394 YVSGKSSTAVSVCL
+394 YVGGKSSTAVSVCL
-408 TLCLHILNGPW
+408 ALCLHIVNGPW

>member
-1 MALNYADLKLVRK
+1 MALNYADLKLIRK
-14 SLDYTRRKRNWVV
+14 GLDYTRRNRNWVV
-27 VLGALGVTYG
+27 ALGALGFTGYG

-48 RKREK
+48 RKRERF
-53 VLKLIG
+53 LKLIG

-73 VIGIVSKDLKEFISS
+73 VIGIVSKDLKEFIAS
-88 DTDQIPRS
+88 DSDEIPRS

-118 AMTVGVVRG
+118 ALTVGVVRG
-127 YQQENAKNCVS
+127 YQQETAEIGVS
-138 GAANSGLF
+138 VAANSGLF
-146 DNVLDKLFSDAGSGF
+146 DKVLDKLFTDAGSGF

-174 LAFHSVKKGNGTD
+174 LAFCSDKKGNATD
-187 SDIEYPVPGW
+187 HSDIEYSVSGW

-204 KCRELIGNCVQLFVS
+204 KCRELIGTCVQVFVS

-224 YLDKTMNI
+224 YLDRTMHI

-245 NHETKM
+245 KHETKM
-251 RDMIVAICSGAIG
+251 RDMLVAICSGAIR
-264 TLVKTSH
+264 TLVKTSY
-271 QVLTSSDMDIDMD
+271 QVLTSSDMD

-300 AKKFLDEDQN
+300 AKNFLDDDPN
-310 MYTGWTKKVSST
+310 MYTGWTNKVSST
-322 LAVQRNRRFILDL
+322 FAVQRNKRFILDL

-344 RSFLEFVLEKLREC
+344 RSFLEFLLEKLYEC
-358 LRKSIDVV
+358 LRRSMNVV
-366 QEEVETTLRR
+366 QEEVVTLRR
-376 SVDVIQEE
+376 SVDVIQED

-394 YVSGKSSTAVSVCL
+394 YVGGKSSTAVSVCL
-408 TLCLHILNGPW
+408 SLCLHILNGPW

>member
-1 MALNYADLKLVRK
+1 MALNYADLKLLRK
-14 SLDYTRRKRNWVV
+14 GLDYTRRNRNWVV
-27 VLGALGVTYG
+27 ALGALGVTGYG
-37 AYRAYCSPSMV
+37 AYRAYYSPSMV
-48 RKREK
+48 RKRK
-53 VLKLIG
+53 RFLKLIS

-67 VSDSAD
+67 VADSAD

-88 DTDQIPRS
+88 DSDHIPRS

-118 AMTVGVVRG
+118 ALTVGVVRG
-127 YQQENAKNCVS
+127 YQQETAENGVS

-146 DNVLDKLFSDAGSGF
+146 DQVLDKLFTDAGSGF

-174 LAFHSVKKGNGTD
+174 LAYCSDKKGNATD
-187 SDIEYPVPGW
+187 SGIEHSDPGW

-204 KCRELIGNCVQLFVS
+204 KCRELIGNCIQLFVS

-224 YLDKTMNI
+224 YLDRTMNI

-245 NHETKM
+245 KHETKM
-251 RDMIVAICSGAIG
+251 RDMLVAICSGAIG
-264 TLVKTSH
+264 TFVKTSH
-271 QVLTSSDMDIDMD
+271 QVLTNGD

-289 KIYSSL
+289 EIYSSM

-300 AKKFLDEDQN
+300 AKKFWDEDEN
-310 MYTGWTKKVSST
+310 MYTGWTNKVSST
-322 LAVQRNRRFILDL
+322 LAVPRNRRFILDL

-344 RSFLEFVLEKLREC
+344 RSFLEFLLEKLYEC
-358 LRKSIDVV
+358 VRKSIDVV
-366 QEEVETTLRR
+366 QEEVVTLRR

-384 VVDRSVEACR
+384 VVDRSSEACR
-394 YVSGKSSTAVSVCL
+394 YVSGKSSIAVSVCL
-408 TLCLHILNGPW
+408 ALCLHILNGPW